1 MAQKS
6 YKVNEA
12 IEIVYQTL
20 NSATGKTVNMEVYDE
35 GHVLVAGGPI
45 VLTELG
51 TTGRYYGPFT
61 PDAEGEWSVQIQ
73 ENDGTGKVTKA
84 FSVGAYNL
92 VDVGSQADAIKT
104 DTASI
109 STSVG
114 TVDGKV
120 DTISTNVDAVD
131 AKVVNLDADVVA
143 VDGKDSDFL
152 PSPFDCSNI
161 TVQSPI

>member
-1 MAQKS
+1 MAQQS

-20 NSATGKTVNMEVYDE
+20 NSAAGKTVNMEVYDE
-35 GHVLVAGGPI
+35 THALVVGGPI

-61 PDAEGEWSVQIQ
+61 PDAAGEWSVQIQ
-73 ENDGTGKVTKA
+73 ESDGTGKVTKS

-109 STSVG
+109 STSVS

-120 DTISTNVDAVD
+120 DAVDTKVVAVD
-131 AKVVNLDADVVA
+131 AKIDNLDSDIVVI
-143 VDGKDSDFL
+143 DGKLDGL
-152 PSPFDCSNI
+152 VSPPM
-161 TVQSPI
+161 VG